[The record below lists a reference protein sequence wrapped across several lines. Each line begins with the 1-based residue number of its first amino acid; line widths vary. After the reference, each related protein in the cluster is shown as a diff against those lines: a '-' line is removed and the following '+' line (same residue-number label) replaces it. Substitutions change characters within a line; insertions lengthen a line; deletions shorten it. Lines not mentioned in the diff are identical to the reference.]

1 MMMKRVVFVD
11 DEPDIVELYEELFT
25 SDTISVTVFT
35 EPTAAIEHFLQQAV
49 DVCFIDYRMPVMNGT
64 ELRTH
69 LPDGPRYYLITGE
82 LDMECPE
89 GFTDKF
95 SKPLN
100 FEDVETMLESL

>member
-1 MMMKRVVFVD
+1 MKRVVFVD

-25 SDTISVTVFT
+25 SGTISVAVFT
-35 EPTAAIEHFLQQAV
+35 EPTAAIEHFSQQAV
-49 DVCFIDYRMPVMNGT
+49 DVCFIDYRMPVMNGI
-64 ELRTH
+64 ELRAH

-89 GFTDKF
+89 GFANKF

-100 FEDVETMLESL
+100 FEDIEAMLESL